1 MFYPPNAT
9 RCHKNRTLL
18 TQCCIAGWAC
28 CHARLQLTWSLV
40 LCAATCAA
48 DREGALNVS
57 PVCVCSGSGGHAWD
71 GPDGPTADAGDAGV
85 RLHLA
90 HAAVAALHDDESA
103 GRVSGAAPSHRALCH
118 LSDHRVETCS
128 DGRRAVLPVTFGVRE
143 CGVVQLVILFR
154 WRGQLSWS
162 VRLLLR
168 GVGWWGVVAD
178 DDVSGAVHAA
188 AAVPVAATR
197 PVTAVETSL
206 W

>member
-1 MFYPPNAT
+1 
-9 RCHKNRTLL
+9 
-18 TQCCIAGWAC
+18 
-28 CHARLQLTWSLV
+28 
-40 LCAATCAA
+40 
-48 DREGALNVS
+48 
-57 PVCVCSGSGGHAWD
+57 
-71 GPDGPTADAGDAGV
+71 
-85 RLHLA
+85 
-90 HAAVAALHDDESA
+90 
-103 GRVSGAAPSHRALCH
+103 
-118 LSDHRVETCS
+118 
-128 DGRRAVLPVTFGVRE
+128 
-143 CGVVQLVILFR
+143 VVQLVILFR